1 MSDSQTVSASY
12 LRDCS
17 EDLEKGFWQQWQQ
30 YQDYLYRCC
39 IKWMGGNPTD
49 AEDALSRAMLKAWEK
64 VQKFAGKIN
73 NFKAWLTT
81 LTRNLCVDI
90 YRERSR
96 GANRVEDIEVYASSE
111 EQGLL
116 RSEDTPEIAL
126 ETGEK
131 RMVIHRAIDNLPPRL
146 RETFILHFY
155 QELSYPE
162 IAERQG
168 ISYQNICKRISQARA
183 ILREGLRG
191 YFIKEEAT
199 DRDKS
204 VPPTA
209 TESAI
214 EEMSQGN
221 GGVEADAGETV
232 TLSVATEE
240 AESVGGEEAQEVVR
254 EVQHSESVM
263 VGATCEGKLEVVL
276 LTEKI
281 QELMTTIV
289 QFMTGQQIKPYERNE
304 QDYEKD
310 DGQGASC
317 TNFSRT
323 AKEFS

>member
-12 LRDCS
+12 LWGGS

-30 YQDYLYRCC
+30 YQDYLHRCC

-64 VQKFAGKIN
+64 VQKLAGKIN

-96 GANRVEDIEVYASSE
+96 GTNRVEDIEGYASNE

-131 RMVIHRAIDNLPPRL
+131 RMVIRRAIDNLPPRL

-162 IAERQG
+162 IAERQE
-168 ISYQNICKRISQARA
+168 ISYQNVCKRISQARA
-183 ILREGLRG
+183 ILREELRG
-191 YFIKEEAT
+191 YFIEEEAT
-199 DRDKS
+199 DKDKS
-204 VPPTA
+204 VSSTT

-214 EEMSQGN
+214 GEMSQGN
-221 GGVEADAGETV
+221 GGVEAIVGETV
-232 TLSVATEE
+232 TLSVAVEE
-240 AESVGGEEAQEVVR
+240 VESVRGEEAIKIAR
-254 EVQHSESVM
+254 DVQHSESVM
-263 VGATCEGKLEVVL
+263 SAATNDGKLEVRSNDGRWVEAVL
-276 LTEKI
+276 WRQQWHQVGKVAGEFWRSSRSPPLA
-281 QELMTTIV
+281 
-289 QFMTGQQIKPYERNE
+289 QF
-304 QDYEKD
+304 
-310 DGQGASC
+310 
-317 TNFSRT
+317 
-323 AKEFS
+323 AKFCQ